1 MYLFLNWFAIHKET
15 QTRSSVAHKVKLLHL
30 CRAKHL
36 VWCRCRSFFFFFLQ
50 FHRRHDCKC
59 AKKSFHF
66 NTTNAIR
73 AVEYQPSLLTT
84 CSPFLP
90 SCVNKATG
98 SELLF
103 YLQKCEN
110 IKYCICIGQEKQVI
124 IVYRYQLKKK
134 IRNRMLE
141 MGCKALRW
149 PLFKNRIIWLVLDV
163 FKKYPYMFLLWL
175 KHSSLFIWS

>member
-1 MYLFLNWFAIHKET
+1 MDEGNVL
-15 QTRSSVAHKVKLLHL
+15 SSKALTHRYINGWYVPVFKLVCHPQRNTNQEQ
-30 CRAKHL
+30 CRAQSQTAAPVQSQTSGLMPVQK
-36 VWCRCRSFFFFFLQ
+36 FFFLFLQ

-134 IRNRMLE
+134 ICNRMLE

-149 PLFKNRIIWLVLDV
+149 PLFKNRII
-163 FKKYPYMFLLWL
+163 
-175 KHSSLFIWS
+175 